1 MHSLDTPL
9 VLQPE
14 RPLGSRTAFVFAGG
28 GSLGAIQVG
37 MLKALA
43 EFGVFPDIVV
53 GTSVGSINAAYLAG
67 RPTLQGVLELER
79 IWLDLRRDKLFPIN
93 LRSLVRFMRLRD
105 FFLDSR
111 ALYLPYGRL
120 EQAKIPI
127 HIVTTDLLSGR
138 TIVLSEGPAAAAIVA
153 SCSIPAAF
161 CPVEIDGRF
170 LADGGIASN
179 TPVKTAADLG
189 ATRLVVIPTGYACGM
204 TRPPQQ
210 VVASAIHGLN
220 LMMCA
225 QVVRDLE
232 ALPSITSYHVVPSLC
247 PLDVSSIDFS
257 QTARLIER
265 AQLVA
270 RDWLVAGG
278 LETYSVPNVMRP
290 HSHGL

>member
-1 MHSLDTPL
+1 
-9 VLQPE
+9 
-14 RPLGSRTAFVFAGG
+14 
-28 GSLGAIQVG
+28 

-67 RPTLQGVLELER
+67 RPTLEGVKELER
-79 IWLDLRRDKLFPIN
+79 IWLDLKRDQLFPIT
-93 LRSLVRFMRLRD
+93 LRSLVRFVRRRD
-105 FFLDSR
+105 FLLDSS
-111 ALYLPYGRL
+111 ALYALIDRHLPFQSL
-120 EQAKIPI
+120 EQAAIPI
-127 HIVTTDLLSGR
+127 HIVTTDLLTGR
-138 TIVLSEGPAAAAIVA
+138 TIVLSKGPAAAAIVA

-189 ATRLVVIPTGYACGM
+189 ATRLVVIPTGYACGL
-204 TRPPQQ
+204 TRPPHH

-232 ALPSITSYHVVPSLC
+232 ALPPATSYHVVPSLC

-278 LETYSVPNVMRP
+278 LEVYSVPNVMRP